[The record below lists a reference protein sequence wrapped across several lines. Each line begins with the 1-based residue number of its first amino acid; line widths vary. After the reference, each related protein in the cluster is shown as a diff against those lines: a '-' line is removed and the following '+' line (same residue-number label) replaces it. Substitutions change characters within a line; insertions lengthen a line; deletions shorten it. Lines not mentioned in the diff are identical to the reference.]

1 MSEILDP
8 TDLAPGV
15 APPRPGVILAQGA
28 ARHLIDLG
36 FAVLAEVPVPGHR
49 RMDLLGLGPKGEL
62 WCVEVKSSRADFAS
76 DGKWPDYLPYC
87 ERFFFAVPEGF
98 PDELL
103 PAEHGLIRTDAWDA
117 AVLRMPPSRPMAPAR
132 RKSLTLA
139 FARLAAFRLTGTP
152 AD

>member
-1 MSEILDP
+1 MTETASP
-8 TDLAPGV
+8 DLA
-15 APPRPGVILAQGA
+15 PRPGVVLAQGA
-28 ARHLIDLG
+28 ARHLIDRG

-76 DGKWPDYLPYC
+76 DAKWPDYLPYC

-103 PAEHGLIRTDAWDA
+103 PAEHGLIRADAWDA
-117 AVLRMPPSRPMAPAR
+117 AVLRTPPARPLAPAR
-132 RKSLTLA
+132 RKSMTLA
-139 FARLAAFRLTGTP
+139 FARLAAFRLAGAP
-152 AD
+152 G